1 MLIRLVTTRGSD
13 HRTCN
18 ALLQQFSICRVICG
32 VVMFL
37 KIQTENS
44 FSENACLDMPW
55 QRVLDINNLTPHR
68 IPVFSVVCVSS
79 GMFL

>member
-1 MLIRLVTTRGSD
+1 
-13 HRTCN
+13 
-18 ALLQQFSICRVICG
+18 
-32 VVMFL
+32 MFL